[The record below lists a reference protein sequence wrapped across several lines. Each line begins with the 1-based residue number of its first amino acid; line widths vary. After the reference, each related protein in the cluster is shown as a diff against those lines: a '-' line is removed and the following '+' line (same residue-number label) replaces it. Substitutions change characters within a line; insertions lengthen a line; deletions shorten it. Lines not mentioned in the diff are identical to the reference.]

1 MIDQLCDLIGGSKT
15 VAAATDAFY
24 RRVLADDTLRGF
36 FKEAD
41 LARLRERQSM
51 FVSML
56 LGGRVVYT
64 GKDIAAVH
72 ARVRA
77 AGLNDAHFDRFL
89 EHFRGALLEVGVRG
103 DKVNQVVELLENR
116 RDAVLH
122 PGKEG

>member
-1 MIDQLCDLIGGSKT
+1 MIDQLYDLIGGSKT
-15 VAAATDAFY
+15 VSAATDAFY

-36 FKEAD
+36 FKETD

-64 GKDIAAVH
+64 GKDISAAH

-77 AGLNDAHFDRFL
+77 EGLTDAHFDSFL
-89 EHFRGALLEVGVRG
+89 KHFRGALLEVGVNAE
-103 DKVNQVVELLENR
+103 KVHQVVQLLESR
-116 RDAVLH
+116 RSAILH
-122 PGKEG
+122 P